1 MLDINKVDYQLG
13 LVKWFG
19 GYNHQK
25 GRENDFGFIQTMNRD
40 DVFVHRNEIHSG
52 IDLFDD
58 ELVVFEIGER
68 NGKSC
73 ANNVYSVRHDTKI
86 VETIIKLYIKFKE
99 THTEFFDSYT
109 FKSSFKNL
117 LNEQFIQKADEKL
130 FLELLLIIYDE
141 DYQFLFNKLDLF
153 FSTKENLSGKALSLF
168 IDNIDNFSFKAILQ
182 SSILTKYLSDEIISE
197 YIKVNA
203 PSFLDQLSNLQI
215 TNLIKDNLINIE
227 SAFTN
232 PSYINYAFE
241 NYDDHKIFFSLL
253 VKYSKENFQI
263 YELIKNT
270 YNWSGI
276 FRKLVG
282 RQSLKTLLNNGLPF
296 NYLPHDF
303 INKHEDNLFI
313 YIKSLKEKDDFFDNN
328 IKHLPKNI
336 VLASIIEKLLVD
348 EDLIFLRQTELKT
361 IIENRFREK
370 DQDLPDYVTIA
381 LDSLFDNIDDYDS
394 ISPIRL
400 LLEPMFFKKFLYEK
414 NTNTKQFFDQSIS
427 LSKFIDH
434 FILANLFPLIQANNS
449 IDISFKVFLHN
460 LWESLKTKKIDI
472 SDVDLFNLFPSCST
486 MGYNELSCEAF
497 YWPKNENFLC
507 RGKLCNDPQVLPNTD
522 KHYLHFNI
530 YDWFKHYGIDYTNE
544 GNPAKKDFPIKL
556 AGYFNRLKELFE
568 IIQCRECNTLMLP
581 DMRYARV
588 EYYEYDPDK
597 DKYVKK
603 NTSAAYRVTVFEC
616 ANSSCDEFEEKY
628 YINHCLGFGCYSVID
643 TRDLKLKCDGGL
655 YICRNCGSCCEQ
667 CAKNHPNGFCPDCG
681 NPIILYEKNGNRFV
695 YCSKRDCDFKIS
707 EENLTKKF
715 LLPSA
720 PVKRVGNSNN
730 SNSYQNYTEP
740 DYDDLPF

>member
-25 GRENDFGFIQTMNRD
+25 GRDNDFGFIQTMNRD
-40 DVFVHRNEIHSG
+40 DVFVHRNEIQSG
-52 IDLFDD
+52 MDLFED

-73 ANNVYSVRHDTKI
+73 ANNVYSVMHDTKI

-99 THTEFFDSYT
+99 THTDFFDSYT
-109 FKSSFKNL
+109 FKNSFKSL
-117 LNEQFIQKADEKL
+117 LNEQFIKKADEKL

-153 FSTKENLSGKALSLF
+153 FSTKENLSGKAFTLF
-168 IDNIDNFSFKAILQ
+168 IDKIENFSFQAILQ
-182 SSILTKYLSDEIISE
+182 SSILTKYLSNEIISE

-203 PSFLDQLSNLQI
+203 PSFLDQLSNWQI
-215 TNLIKDNLINIE
+215 TNLINDDLINIE

-241 NYDDHKIFFSLL
+241 NYDDHKKFFNLL

-263 YELIKNT
+263 YELIKTTN
-270 YNWSGI
+270 NWSGI

-282 RQSLKTLLNNGLPF
+282 RQSLKTLLNNGLSF
-296 NYLPHDF
+296 NYLPDDF

-336 VLASIIEKLLVD
+336 VLASIIEKILVD
-348 EDLIFLRQTELKT
+348 EDLIFSRQSELEA

-370 DQDLPDYVTIA
+370 DQDLPEYATIA
-381 LDSLFDNIDDYDS
+381 LDSLFDNIVDYYS
-394 ISPIRL
+394 INAIQL

-414 NTNTKQFFDQSIS
+414 DPNTKQFFDQSFS
-427 LSKFIDH
+427 LSKSIDH

-472 SDVDLFNLFPSCST
+472 SDVDLFNLFPS
-486 MGYNELSCEAF
+486 
-497 YWPKNENFLC
+497 
-507 RGKLCNDPQVLPNTD
+507 
-522 KHYLHFNI
+522 
-530 YDWFKHYGIDYTNE
+530 
-544 GNPAKKDFPIKL
+544 
-556 AGYFNRLKELFE
+556 
-568 IIQCRECNTLMLP
+568 
-581 DMRYARV
+581 
-588 EYYEYDPDK
+588 
-597 DKYVKK
+597 
-603 NTSAAYRVTVFEC
+603 
-616 ANSSCDEFEEKY
+616 
-628 YINHCLGFGCYSVID
+628 
-643 TRDLKLKCDGGL
+643 
-655 YICRNCGSCCEQ
+655 
-667 CAKNHPNGFCPDCG
+667 
-681 NPIILYEKNGNRFV
+681 
-695 YCSKRDCDFKIS
+695 
-707 EENLTKKF
+707 
-715 LLPSA
+715 
-720 PVKRVGNSNN
+720 
-730 SNSYQNYTEP
+730 
-740 DYDDLPF
+740 